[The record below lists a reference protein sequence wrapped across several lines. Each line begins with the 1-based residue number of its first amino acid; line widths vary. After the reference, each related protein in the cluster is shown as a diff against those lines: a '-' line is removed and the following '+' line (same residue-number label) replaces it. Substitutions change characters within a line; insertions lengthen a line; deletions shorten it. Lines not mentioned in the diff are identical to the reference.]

1 MSTLFS
7 GLSAFPLTPLR
18 DDGLDEIA
26 FARIIAHLAA
36 SGVDSI
42 TALGSTGSYAY
53 LDRRERAN
61 ATQIAVELSG
71 TVPVFAGIG
80 ALRTRD
86 VVTYV
91 EDAQRAGVAGV
102 LLPAM
107 SYQRLTEDDVYGLFA
122 TVTANLDVP
131 LIVYDNPGTTHFEFT
146 DDLYARVAALPHVA
160 SIKIP
165 GVPETPAE
173 ALRRVTEIRARV
185 PEDVT
190 IGVSGDALAATGL
203 NAGCDAWYSVIAGT
217 LPAPALAITRAAQRG
232 EYEEAERLSRQL
244 APLWAANRRYGS
256 LRVVAALAAHIGL
269 TQQNALPL
277 PIVGLNDAQRDAVVA
292 AAVESKVLS
301 AP

>member
-1 MSTLFS
+1 MFS

-18 DDGLDEIA
+18 DDGLDEIS
-26 FARIIAHLAA
+26 FARIIALLAA

-61 ATQIAVELSG
+61 AIQIAVELSG

-86 VVTYV
+86 VLAYA

-107 SYQRLTEDDVYGLFA
+107 SYQRLTEDDVFGLFK

-165 GVPETPAE
+165 GVPETPVE
-173 ALRRVTEIRARV
+173 ATRRVTEIRARV

-203 NAGCDAWYSVIAGT
+203 SAGCEAWYSVIAGT

-232 EYEEAERLSRQL
+232 DDEEAERLSQQL
-244 APLWAANRRYGS
+244 EPIWAANRRYGS
-256 LRVVAALAAHIGL
+256 LRVVAALAEHMGL
-269 TQQNALPL
+269 TQKNALPL
-277 PIVGLNDAQRDAVVA
+277 PIVGLSDAERDAVVA

-301 AP
+301 TP

>member
-61 ATQIAVELSG
+61 AIQIAVELSG

-80 ALRTRD
+80 ALRTRE
-86 VVTYV
+86 VLAYA

-107 SYQRLTEDDVYGLFA
+107 SYQRLTEDDVFGLFK

-165 GVPETPAE
+165 GVPETPVE
-173 ALRRVTEIRARV
+173 ATRRVTEIRARV
-185 PEDVT
+185 PEDLT
-190 IGVSGDALAATGL
+190 IGVSGDALAAAGL
-203 NAGCDAWYSVIAGT
+203 SAGCEAWYSVIAGT

-232 EYEEAERLSRQL
+232 DHEEAERLSQQL
-244 APLWAANRRYGS
+244 EPIWAANRQYGS
-256 LRVVAALAAHIGL
+256 LRVVAALAEHMGL
-269 TQQNALPL
+269 TQKNALPL
-277 PIVGLNDAQRDAVVA
+277 PIVGLSDAERDAVVA

-301 AP
+301 TP